1 MMQGGAFECA
11 GERERERETGE
22 ERRERERETGEERRE
37 KRDDRHRPTNQ
48 KQQKPK
54 KQTHLIA
61 IRISDASFCPYLSRR
76 SFPVTA
82 SINTFLA
89 GPIAAQVIVPGA
101 TSVLPA
107 SCISYVGK
115 PAARAAV
122 QYFISSA

>member
-1 MMQGGAFECA
+1 MQGGAFECA
-11 GERERERETGE
+11 GERERERDRGREERERQGKRE
-22 ERRERERETGEERRE
+22 ERRETT
-37 KRDDRHRPTNQ
+37 DIDPPTNNNKNQ
-48 KQQKPK
+48 K

-61 IRISDASFCPYLSRR
+61 VRISDASFCPYLSRR